1 MDNQDISSVAQN
13 QKKLLEKVDIF
24 PYEFHKGTHV
34 YRMAHFY
41 RLSSKLYGSFVY
53 TPYDL
58 SFEEVKMVFYKF
70 ILLEEYL
77 KDKLSK
83 VNNYASTDFSASYF
97 GYRQE
102 LDVKI
107 LVNSSFSEAHGIIQ
121 EMIKAIDYFEVA
133 LTNIRE
139 TYWDFKEITNKIN
152 TTNIFTEDQL
162 TDIQKSYGKAHTY
175 QFQQAAKQK
184 EIIHSSRKLIDFMDK
199 RKLFSGEFASF
210 YKKTKLMASEDSE
223 NRLDHSLKGFGD
235 YKENITLSFQELE
248 EKFVR
253 KNEKDFYKALDEN
266 FIKRRVRNPS
276 VQEV

>member
-199 RKLFSGEFASF
+199 RKLFRRIC
-210 YKKTKLMASEDSE
+210 KL
-223 NRLDHSLKGFGD
+223 L
-235 YKENITLSFQELE
+235 
-248 EKFVR
+248 
-253 KNEKDFYKALDEN
+253 
-266 FIKRRVRNPS
+266 
-276 VQEV
+276 